1 MPLNS
6 LITKLGPGIIFA
18 ATAIGIS
25 HLVQATRAGADFGLA
40 LAGFILLACVIKYPA
55 FRFGSEYA
63 AATGQSLV
71 DNYFRQGPWAIL
83 VLGLDL
89 LISMFVGTAAL
100 ALVSAGLVGS
110 ALSLSLDPKLVVMIL
125 LALCAALLIAGKY
138 HVFEQVSKGFVGL
151 LLVLI
156 VVATL
161 LVLSGVNWQ
170 EASLTLPGEF
180 DRATLLFIIALSGV
194 MPSALI
200 VSVFQSLWVCAKSRD
215 MGAPFN
221 PADARFDF
229 NLGYVISTLLAFGF
243 LILGTVLM
251 YQPGVTVLDSPN
263 GFAAQLISL
272 FTTSIGGFAYP
283 IISLVVVVV
292 MVSSLLAVVDACPR
306 VIGALISY
314 RKQAGAE
321 QAGRTAP
328 RRFGELM
335 GQENSPQ
342 ENRRYALLVIIQ
354 CSGAL
359 VLLMLFANSFRAFVD
374 FATSIAFVTAP
385 LIAFLNHRA
394 MFSTDLPPAH
404 RPGKITETWSWL
416 GILSMGL
423 FGVSY
428 ICFGLLG
435 IGR

>member
-1 MPLNS
+1 MNASSLNA
-6 LITKLGPGIIFA
+6 LVAKLGPGIIFA

-71 DNYFRQGPWAIL
+71 DSYFRQGRWALL

-89 LISMFVGTAAL
+89 TISMFVGTAAL
-100 ALVSAGLVGS
+100 ALVSAGLAGS
-110 ALSLSLDPKLVVMIL
+110 ALSLNLDPKLVVMIL

-138 HVFEQVSKGFVGL
+138 RLFEQVSKGFVGL

-156 VVATL
+156 IVATI
-161 LVLSGVNWQ
+161 LVLPDINWG

-194 MPSALI
+194 MPSAMI
-200 VSVFQSLWVCAKSRD
+200 VSVFQSLWVCAKSRE
-215 MGAPFN
+215 MGAPFS
-221 PADARFDF
+221 PAHARFDF

-251 YQPGVTVLDSPN
+251 YQPGLAVADSPD

-272 FTTSIGGFAYP
+272 FTSSIGSFAYP

-328 RRFGELM
+328 LRFGEVM
-335 GQENSPQ
+335 GQEN
-342 ENRRYALLVIIQ
+342 RYYALLVIIQ

-359 VLLMLFANSFRAFVD
+359 MLLMLFASSFRAFVD

-394 MFSTDLPPAH
+394 MFSTALPPPH
-404 RPGKITETWSWL
+404 RPGKMMETWSWL

-428 ICFGLLG
+428 ICFGILG
-435 IGR
+435 LGR

>member
-1 MPLNS
+1 MNASSLNA
-6 LITKLGPGIIFA
+6 LVAKLGPGIIFA

-40 LAGFILLACVIKYPA
+40 LAGFILLACAIKYPA

-71 DNYFRQGPWAIL
+71 DNYFRQGRWALL
-83 VLGLDL
+83 VLSLDL

-110 ALSLSLDPKLVVMIL
+110 ALSLNLDPKLVVMVL
-125 LALCAALLIAGKY
+125 LALCAAVLIAGKY
-138 HVFEQVSKGFVGL
+138 HLFERVSKSFVAL

-161 LVLSGVNWQ
+161 LVLPGVKWH

-180 DRATLLFIIALSGV
+180 DRATLLFVVALSGV
-194 MPSALI
+194 MPSAMI

-215 MGAPFN
+215 MGAPFS

-229 NLGYVISTLLAFGF
+229 NLGYVITTLLAFGF

-251 YQPGVTVLDSPN
+251 YQPGLAVADSPN
-263 GFAAQLISL
+263 GFAGQLISL

-328 RRFGELM
+328 LRFGEVM
-335 GQENSPQ
+335 GQEN
-342 ENRRYALLVIIQ
+342 RYYALLVIIQ

-359 VLLMLFANSFRAFVD
+359 MLLMLFASSFRAFVD

-394 MFSTDLPPAH
+394 MFSVALPPAH
-404 RPGKITETWSWL
+404 RPGKIMETWSWL

-428 ICFGLLG
+428 ICFGILG
-435 IGR
+435 LGR

>member
-18 ATAIGIS
+18 ATSIGIS
-25 HLVQATRAGADFGLA
+25 HLVQSTRAGADFGLA
-40 LAGFILLACVIKYPA
+40 LAGFILLACAIKYPA

-63 AATGQSLV
+63 AATGQNLV

-100 ALVSAGLVGS
+100 ALVSAGLIGS
-110 ALSLSLDPKLVVMIL
+110 ALSLNLDPTRVVMIL

-138 HVFEQVSKGFVGL
+138 HVFEQVSKGFVAL

-156 VVATL
+156 VVATI
-161 LVLSGVNWQ
+161 LVLPGVNWQ

-194 MPSALI
+194 MPTALI

-229 NLGYVISTLLAFGF
+229 NLGYVITTLLAFGF

-251 YQPGVTVLDSPN
+251 YQPGLAMADSPN

-272 FTTSIGGFAYP
+272 FTTSIGDFAYP

-321 QAGRTAP
+321 QAGRTAQ
-328 RRFGELM
+328 RHFGELVA
-335 GQENSPQ
+335 QESKY
-342 ENRRYALLVIIQ
+342 YALLVIIQ

-359 VLLMLFANSFRAFVD
+359 ILLMLFASSFRAFVD

-394 MFSTDLPPAH
+394 MFSTALPPAH
-404 RPGKITETWSWL
+404 RPGKIMETWSWL
-416 GILSMGL
+416 GIWSMGL

-428 ICFGLLG
+428 ICFGILG
-435 IGR
+435 LGR

>member
-1 MPLNS
+1 MSLNS
-6 LITKLGPGIIFA
+6 LVAKLGPGIIFA
-18 ATAIGIS
+18 ATSIGIS
-25 HLVQATRAGADFGLA
+25 HLVQSTRAGADFGLA
-40 LAGFILLACVIKYPA
+40 LAGFILLACATKYPA

-71 DNYFRQGPWAIL
+71 DNYFRQGPWAIM

-89 LISMFVGTAAL
+89 LFSMFVGTAAL

-110 ALSLSLDPKLVVMIL
+110 ALSLNLDPTLVVMIL

-138 HVFEQVSKGFVGL
+138 HVFEQVSKGFVAL
-151 LLVLI
+151 LLVLV
-156 VVATL
+156 VVATT
-161 LVLSGVNWQ
+161 LVLPGVNWQ

-194 MPSALI
+194 MPTALI

-215 MGAPFN
+215 MGAPFH

-229 NLGYVISTLLAFGF
+229 NLGYVTTTLLAFGF

-251 YQPGVTVLDSPN
+251 YQPGFAVADSPN

-306 VIGALISY
+306 VIGALLSY

-321 QAGRTAP
+321 QAGRTAQQ
-328 RRFGELM
+328 RFGELM
-335 GQENSPQ
+335 GQD
-342 ENRRYALLVIIQ
+342 NRDYALLVIIQ

-359 VLLMLFANSFRAFVD
+359 ILLMLFASSFKAFVD

-394 MFSTDLPPAH
+394 MFSTALPLAH
-404 RPGKITETWSWL
+404 RPGKIMETWSWL

-428 ICFGLLG
+428 ICFGILG
-435 IGR
+435 LGR

>member
-1 MPLNS
+1 MSLHS
-6 LITKLGPGIIFA
+6 LIAKLGPGIIFA

-25 HLVQATRAGADFGLA
+25 HLVQSTRAGADYGLA
-40 LAGFILLACVIKYPA
+40 MASFILLACVVKYPA

-63 AATGQSLV
+63 ATTGQSLV
-71 DNYFRQGPWAIL
+71 DSYFRQGRWAIL

-100 ALVSAGLVGS
+100 ALVTAGLIGG
-110 ALSLSLDPKLVVMIL
+110 ALSLNLDPKLVVMIL

-138 HVFEQVSKGFVGL
+138 RLFEQVSKGFVAV

-156 VVATL
+156 LVATT
-161 LVLSGVNWQ
+161 LVLPDINWK
-170 EASLTLPGEF
+170 EAALTLPGEMN
-180 DRATLLFIIALSGV
+180 RATLLFIIALSGV
-194 MPSALI
+194 MPSAMV
-200 VSVFQSLWVCAKSRD
+200 VSVFQSLWVCAKSKD
-215 MGAPFN
+215 MGTSFN
-221 PADARFDF
+221 PPDARFDF

-272 FTTSIGGFAYP
+272 FTSSIGGVAYP
-283 IISLVVVVV
+283 LISLVVVVV
-292 MVSSLLAVVDACPR
+292 MLSSLLAVIDACPR

-314 RKQAGAE
+314 RKQSDAD
-321 QAGRTAP
+321 QARQTAQQDF
-328 RRFGELM
+328 RELM
-335 GQENSPQ
+335 DRENKY
-342 ENRRYALLVIIQ
+342 YAQLVIVQ
-354 CSGAL
+354 CIGA
-359 VLLMLFANSFRAFVD
+359 VILLMLFAGSFRAFID
-374 FATSIAFVTAP
+374 FATSIAFVTSP

-394 MFSTDLPPAH
+394 MFSADVPSAH
-404 RPGKITETWSWL
+404 RPGKIIATWSWL

-428 ICFGLLG
+428 VYFGILG
-435 IGR
+435 Q

>member
-1 MPLNS
+1 MSLHS
-6 LITKLGPGIIFA
+6 LIAKLGPGIIFA

-25 HLVQATRAGADFGLA
+25 HLVQSTRAGAGYGLA

-71 DNYFRQGPWAIL
+71 DSYFRQGRWAIL

-110 ALSLSLDPKLVVMIL
+110 ALSLNLDPETIVIMLLV
-125 LALCAALLIAGKY
+125 LCAALLIAGKY
-138 HVFEQVSKGFVGL
+138 HLFEQVSKGFVAL
-151 LLVLI
+151 LLALI
-156 VVATL
+156 VVATI
-161 LVLSGVNWQ
+161 LVLPDINWKG
-170 EASLTLPGEF
+170 ASLTLPGEL

-194 MPSALI
+194 MPSALV

-215 MGAPFN
+215 MGTPFN
-221 PADARFDF
+221 LADARFDF
-229 NLGYVISTLLAFGF
+229 NLGYVVTTLLAFGF

-251 YQPGVTVLDSPN
+251 YQPGLAVANSPD

-272 FTTSIGGFAYP
+272 FTSSIGGFAYP

-314 RKQAGAE
+314 RKQAGTE
-321 QAGRTAP
+321 QAGQTAQ
-328 RRFGELM
+328 RRFGELVA
-335 GQENSPQ
+335 QENKY
-342 ENRRYALLVIIQ
+342 YAQFVIIQ
-354 CSGAL
+354 CIGAAIL
-359 VLLMLFANSFRAFVD
+359 IMLFASSFRAFID

-394 MFSTDLPPAH
+394 MFSTALSPEH
-404 RPGKITETWSWL
+404 RPGKIIETWSWL

-428 ICFGLLG
+428 ICFGILG
-435 IGR
+435 L

>member
-1 MPLNS
+1 MSLNS
-6 LITKLGPGIIFA
+6 LVAKLGPGIIFA

-63 AATGQSLV
+63 AATGHSLV
-71 DNYFRQGPWAIL
+71 DNYFRQGHWAVL
-83 VLGLDL
+83 VLCLDL

-110 ALSLSLDPKLVVMIL
+110 ALSLNLDPKLVVMIL
-125 LALCAALLIAGKY
+125 LALCAALLIGGKY
-138 HVFEQVSKGFVGL
+138 HLFEQVSKGFVAL

-161 LVLSGVNWQ
+161 LVLPGVNWQ

-180 DRATLLFIIALSGV
+180 DRATLLFIIALCGV
-194 MPSALI
+194 MPSAMV

-215 MGAPFN
+215 LGAPFN

-243 LILGTVLM
+243 LALGTVLM
-251 YQPGVTVLDSPN
+251 YQPGVAVADSPN

-272 FTTSIGGFAYP
+272 FTSSIGGFAYP

-292 MVSSLLAVVDACPR
+292 MVSSLLAIVDACPR
-306 VIGALISY
+306 VVGALISY
-314 RKQAGAE
+314 RKHARAE
-321 QAGRTAP
+321 HAGRTAQ
-328 RRFGELM
+328 REFGELM
-335 GQENSPQ
+335 ARENKY
-342 ENRRYALLVIIQ
+342 YAQLVIVQ
-354 CSGAL
+354 CIGA
-359 VLLMLFANSFRAFVD
+359 VILLMLFAGSFRAFID
-374 FATSIAFVTAP
+374 FATSIAFVTGP

-394 MFSTDLPPAH
+394 MFSADVSSAH
-404 RPGKITETWSWL
+404 RPGKIIATWSWL

-428 ICFGLLG
+428 ICFGILG
-435 IGR
+435 LGR

>member
-1 MPLNS
+1 MSLHS
-6 LITKLGPGIIFA
+6 LIAKLGPGIIFA

-25 HLVQATRAGADFGLA
+25 HLVQSTRAGAGYGLA

-71 DNYFRQGPWAIL
+71 DSYFRQGRWAIL

-110 ALSLSLDPKLVVMIL
+110 ALSLNLDPETIVIML
-125 LALCAALLIAGKY
+125 LILCAALLIGGKY
-138 HVFEQVSKGFVGL
+138 HLFEQVSKGFVAL

-156 VVATL
+156 VVATI
-161 LVLSGVNWQ
+161 LVLPDINWK
-170 EASLTLPGEF
+170 EASLTLPGELN
-180 DRATLLFIIALSGV
+180 RATLLFIIALSGV
-194 MPSALI
+194 MPSALV

-215 MGAPFN
+215 MGTPFN
-221 PADARFDF
+221 LADARFDF
-229 NLGYVISTLLAFGF
+229 NLGYAVTTLLAFGF

-251 YQPGVTVLDSPN
+251 YQPGLAVANSPD

-272 FTTSIGGFAYP
+272 FTSSIGGFAYP

-314 RKQAGAE
+314 RE
-321 QAGRTAP
+321 QAGTEQAGQTAQQ
-328 RRFGELM
+328 RFGEIVA
-335 GQENSPQ
+335 QENKH
-342 ENRRYALLVIIQ
+342 YAQFVIIQ
-354 CSGAL
+354 CIGAAIL
-359 VLLMLFANSFRAFVD
+359 IMLFASSFRAFID

-394 MFSTDLPPAH
+394 MFSTEVPLRH

-416 GILSMGL
+416 GILSLGL

-428 ICFGLLG
+428 ICFGILG
-435 IGR
+435 L

>member
-1 MPLNS
+1 MSLNS
-6 LITKLGPGIIFA
+6 LVAKLGPGIIFA

-25 HLVQATRAGADFGLA
+25 HLVQATRAGADYGLA
-40 LAGFILLACVIKYPA
+40 LAGFILLACAIKYPA

-63 AATGQSLV
+63 AATGHSLV
-71 DNYFRQGPWAIL
+71 DNYFRQGHWAVL
-83 VLGLDL
+83 VLCFDL

-110 ALSLSLDPKLVVMIL
+110 ALSLNLDPKLVVMIL
-125 LALCAALLIAGKY
+125 LALCAALLIGGKY
-138 HVFEQVSKGFVGL
+138 HLFEQVSKGFVAL
-151 LLVLI
+151 LLVLV

-161 LVLSGVNWQ
+161 LVLPGVNWQ

-180 DRATLLFIIALSGV
+180 DRATLLFVIALCGV
-194 MPSALI
+194 MPSAMV
-200 VSVFQSLWVCAKSRD
+200 VSVFQSLWACAKSRD

-243 LILGTVLM
+243 LALGTVLM
-251 YQPGVTVLDSPN
+251 YQPGVTVVDSPN

-272 FTTSIGGFAYP
+272 FTSSIGGFAYP

-292 MVSSLLAVVDACPR
+292 MVSSLLAIVDACPR

-321 QAGRTAP
+321 RAGQTAH
-328 RRFGELM
+328 RGFGELM
-335 GQENSPQ
+335 AQENKY
-342 ENRRYALLVIIQ
+342 YAQLVIVQ
-354 CSGAL
+354 CIGA
-359 VLLMLFANSFRAFVD
+359 VMLLMLFAGSFRAFVD

-394 MFSTDLPPAH
+394 MFSAALPPAQ
-404 RPGKITETWSWL
+404 RPGKIMETWSWL

-428 ICFGLLG
+428 ICFGILG
-435 IGR
+435 L

>member
-1 MPLNS
+1 MSLNS
-6 LITKLGPGIIFA
+6 LVAKLGPGIIFA

-25 HLVQATRAGADFGLA
+25 HLVQATRAGAEFGLA
-40 LAGFILLACVIKYPA
+40 LAGFILLACAIKYPA

-63 AATGQSLV
+63 AATGHSLV
-71 DNYFRQGPWAIL
+71 DNYFRQGHWAVL
-83 VLGLDL
+83 VLCLDL

-110 ALSLSLDPKLVVMIL
+110 ALSLNLDPKLVVMIL
-125 LALCAALLIAGKY
+125 LALCAALLIGGKY
-138 HVFEQVSKGFVGL
+138 HLFEQVSKGFVAL

-156 VVATL
+156 IVATL
-161 LVLSGVNWQ
+161 LVLPGVNWQ

-180 DRATLLFIIALSGV
+180 DRATLLFIIALCGV
-194 MPSALI
+194 MPSAMV

-243 LILGTVLM
+243 LALGTVLM
-251 YQPGVTVLDSPN
+251 YQPGLAVADSPN

-272 FTTSIGGFAYP
+272 FTSSIGGFAYP

-292 MVSSLLAVVDACPR
+292 MVSSLLAIVDACPR
-306 VIGALISY
+306 VVGALISY
-314 RKQAGAE
+314 RKHARAE
-321 QAGRTAP
+321 HAGRTAQQE
-328 RRFGELM
+328 FGELM
-335 GQENSPQ
+335 ARENKY
-342 ENRRYALLVIIQ
+342 YAQLVIVQ
-354 CSGAL
+354 CIGA
-359 VLLMLFANSFRAFVD
+359 VILLMLFAGSFRAFID
-374 FATSIAFVTAP
+374 FATSIAFVTSP

-394 MFSTDLPPAH
+394 MFSADVPSAH
-404 RPGKITETWSWL
+404 RPGKIIATWSWL

-428 ICFGLLG
+428 ICFGILG
-435 IGR
+435 LGR

>member
-1 MPLNS
+1 MNASSLNA
-6 LITKLGPGIIFA
+6 LVAKLGPGIIFA

-40 LAGFILLACVIKYPA
+40 LAGFILLACAIKYPA

-71 DNYFRQGPWAIL
+71 DSYFRQGRWALL

-89 LISMFVGTAAL
+89 TISMFVGTAAL

-125 LALCAALLIAGKY
+125 LALCAALLIAGRY
-138 HVFEQVSKGFVGL
+138 HLFEQVSKGFVGL

-156 VVATL
+156 IVATI
-161 LVLSGVNWQ
+161 LVLPDINWG

-194 MPSALI
+194 MPSAMI
-200 VSVFQSLWVCAKSRD
+200 VSVFQSLWVCAKSKD
-215 MGAPFN
+215 MGARFN
-221 PADARFDF
+221 PTDAHFDF
-229 NLGYVISTLLAFGF
+229 NLGYVVTTLLAFGF

-251 YQPGVTVLDSPN
+251 YQPDITVVDSPN

-272 FTTSIGGFAYP
+272 FTSSIGGFAYP

-292 MVSSLLAVVDACPR
+292 MVSSLLAVIDACPR

-314 RKQAGAE
+314 RKHTGAE
-321 QAGRTAP
+321 KAGQTP
-328 RRFGELM
+328 QFRFGELVA
-335 GQENSPQ
+335 QENKH
-342 ENRRYALLVIIQ
+342 YALFIFIQ
-354 CSGAL
+354 CIGAAI
-359 VLLMLFANSFRAFVD
+359 LLMLFASSFRAFID
-374 FATSIAFVTAP
+374 FATSIAFVTSP

-394 MFSTDLPPAH
+394 MFSADVPPAH
-404 RPGKITETWSWL
+404 RPGKIIESWSWL

-423 FGVSY
+423 FALSY
-428 ICFGLLG
+428 ICFGILG
-435 IGR
+435 LGR

>member
-1 MPLNS
+1 MSPHS

-18 ATAIGIS
+18 ATSIGIS
-25 HLVQATRAGADFGLA
+25 HLVQSTRAGADFGLA
-40 LAGFILLACVIKYPA
+40 LAGFILLACAIKYPA

-100 ALVSAGLVGS
+100 ALVSAGLIGS
-110 ALSLSLDPKLVVMIL
+110 ALSLNLDPTRVVMIL

-138 HVFEQVSKGFVGL
+138 HVFEQVSKGFVAL

-156 VVATL
+156 VVATI
-161 LVLSGVNWQ
+161 LVWPGVNWQ
-170 EASLTLPGEF
+170 EASLTLPGEV

-194 MPSALI
+194 MPTALI

-215 MGAPFN
+215 MGAPFH

-229 NLGYVISTLLAFGF
+229 NLGYVITTLLAFGF

-251 YQPGVTVLDSPN
+251 YQPGLAVADSPK

-272 FTTSIGGFAYP
+272 FTTSIGDFAYP

-321 QAGRTAP
+321 QAGRTEQ

-335 GQENSPQ
+335 GQENRPR

-359 VLLMLFANSFRAFVD
+359 ILLMLFASSFRAFVD

-394 MFSTDLPPAH
+394 MFSTDLPPPH
-404 RPGKITETWSWL
+404 RPGKIMETWSWL

-428 ICFGLLG
+428 ICFGILG
-435 IGR
+435 LGR

>member
-1 MPLNS
+1 MSLNS
-6 LITKLGPGIIFA
+6 LSAKLGPGIIFA

-138 HVFEQVSKGFVGL
+138 HVFEQVSKGFVAL

-156 VVATL
+156 VVATTL
-161 LVLSGVNWQ
+161 ALSGVNWQ

-194 MPSALI
+194 MPTALI

-251 YQPGVTVLDSPN
+251 YQPGLAVADSPN

-306 VIGALISY
+306 VIGVLISY

-321 QAGRTAP
+321 RAGRTVP

-335 GQENSPQ
+335 DQENKH
-342 ENRRYALLVIIQ
+342 YALLVIIQ

-359 VLLMLFANSFRAFVD
+359 VLLMLFASSFRTFVD

-394 MFSTDLPPAH
+394 MFSTALPPEH
-404 RPGKITETWSWL
+404 RPGKIMETWSWL

-428 ICFGLLG
+428 ICFGILG
-435 IGR
+435 LGR

>member
-1 MPLNS
+1 MNASSFNALVA
-6 LITKLGPGIIFA
+6 KLGPGIIFA

-40 LAGFILLACVIKYPA
+40 MAGFILLACAIKYPA

-71 DNYFRQGPWAIL
+71 DNYFRQGRWALL

-89 LISMFVGTAAL
+89 TISMFVGTAAL

-110 ALSLSLDPKLVVMIL
+110 ALSLSLDPKLVVMVL
-125 LALCAALLIAGKY
+125 LALCAAVLIAGKY
-138 HVFEQVSKGFVGL
+138 HLFERVSKSFVAL

-161 LVLSGVNWQ
+161 LVLPGVKWH
-170 EASLTLPGEF
+170 EASLMLPGEF
-180 DRATLLFIIALSGV
+180 DRATLLFVVALSGV
-194 MPSALI
+194 MPSAMI

-215 MGAPFN
+215 MGAPFS

-229 NLGYVISTLLAFGF
+229 NLGYVITTLLAFGF

-251 YQPGVTVLDSPN
+251 YQPGLAVADSPN
-263 GFAAQLISL
+263 GFAGQLISL

-328 RRFGELM
+328 LRFGELM
-335 GQENSPQ
+335 GQEN
-342 ENRRYALLVIIQ
+342 RYYALLVIIQ

-359 VLLMLFANSFRAFVD
+359 MLLMLFASSFRAFVD

-394 MFSTDLPPAH
+394 MFSVALPPPH
-404 RPGKITETWSWL
+404 RPGKMMETWSWL

-428 ICFGLLG
+428 ICFGILG
-435 IGR
+435 LGR